1 MKAQMQ
7 TLTLAGHET
16 TANTVSWLLWELAK
30 HPDYQAKLRAEIRA
44 GRQKMLDRG
53 EIRFTTEDLDNM
65 PLLNNAIKVCHDLRL
80 TLSYSLTCTTKSRLH
95 VGDPAVSP
103 HCLQH
108 FP

>member
-30 HPDYQAKLRAEIRA
+30 HPDYQAKLRDEIKA
-44 GRQKMLDRG
+44 GRQKMLARG

-65 PLLNNAIKVCHDLRL
+65 PLLNNAIKVYHDLPIIV
-80 TLSYSLTCTTKSRLH
+80 SYSLTCSTQSRFH
-95 VGDPAVSP
+95 VGDPAVSS
-103 HCLQH
+103 HRLQR
-108 FP
+108 FA